1 MKNKM
6 PSIPLLVA
14 THRCVDCNGIA
25 VTTMP
30 TNPEQLDEIVE
41 LLNKNAAG
49 CRFSSGRFLYEM
61 GEPYRRLCRE
71 IGRQAKAS
79 AREDGINF

>member
-14 THRCVDCNGIA
+14 THRCVDCDGIA

-30 TNPEQLDEIVE
+30 TNPEQLTEIVD
-41 LLNKNAAG
+41 LLNRNAAG
-49 CRFSSGRFLYEM
+49 CRFSADRFLYEM
-61 GEPYRRLCRE
+61 GEPYKRLCRE